1 MMPSLTRLLLAA
13 WLALLLAGSVGWRHS
28 SAQENS
34 PPGCEAVF
42 AATTRGGA
50 AASRRGGGLSC
61 SPRVNSG
68 ESRVVRVI
76 DGDTVEL
83 AGGDRVRYIGIDTLE
98 RNEPSYDRAT
108 DFNAVLVAD
117 RGVRLI
123 KDVSETDR
131 FDRLLRYVYADDILV
146 NAELVSE
153 GWARAVR
160 FKPDVAHA
168 ECYAALEREARE
180 AKRGIWAN

>member
-1 MMPSLTRLLLAA
+1 MPSLKRLLLAA
-13 WLALLLAGSVGWRHS
+13 LLVLLLAGGVGWYPA

-50 AASRRGGGLSC
+50 VTSRRGGGLSC
-61 SPRVNSG
+61 SARVKSG

-83 AGGDRVRYIGIDTLE
+83 AGGDRLRYIGIDTPE
-98 RNEPSYDRAT
+98 RDEPFYNEAT
-108 DFNAVLVAD
+108 DHNADLVGG
-117 RGVRLI
+117 RGVRLGM
-123 KDVSETDR
+123 DVSETDR
-131 FDRLLRYVYADDILV
+131 FGRLLRFVYADDILV
-146 NAELVSE
+146 NAELVRE

-160 FKPDVAHA
+160 FEPDVAHA

-180 AKRGIWAN
+180 ARRGIWAD

>member
-1 MMPSLTRLLLAA
+1 MMPSLNRLLLAA
-13 WLALLLAGSVGWRHS
+13 WLALLLAGSVGWRPAF
-28 SAQENS
+28 AQSEA
-34 PPGCEAVF
+34 PLGCEAVF
-42 AATTRGGA
+42 GATTRAGA
-50 AASRRGGGLSC
+50 VTSRRGGGLSC
-61 SPRVNSG
+61 SARVKSG

-76 DGDTVEL
+76 DGDTVDL
-83 AGGDRVRYIGIDTLE
+83 AGGDRVRYIGIDTPEWNE
-98 RNEPSYDRAT
+98 RLYDEAT
-108 DFNAVLVAD
+108 DQNADLVAN

-146 NAELVSE
+146 NAELVRE

-160 FKPDVAHA
+160 FEPDVAHA

-180 AKRGIWAN
+180 AKRGIWAD